1 MALFRKPKK
10 NVRPRGQLSIADVD
24 LYDDES
30 EDPSLAEIHN
40 NISKLKEKKKDKDK
54 KKREKTKEERK
65 VPLLSFEDDLE
76 GDDGE
81 EVFKI
86 KKSSASRRLR
96 KQKEKER
103 KDGELCSQSSPQPQE
118 HATNGSNGSNGNNGN
133 KAVVIDDDLDIVAV
147 KDNGANKQDK
157 GRSWTL
163 TGKEAEALHLE
174 EEDDTDNEDVVDV
187 EDGYDPLKKI
197 IQAGGIPD
205 AVAIHAA
212 RKKRE
217 AMRARGGEEEY
228 IPVRKSNTNTNTGKR
243 LVREEDQEEEDE
255 ERISFTIKES
265 KKEDDYHRHAQ
276 ADQGSDSDNDHWEA
290 QQIRKAVTQNQISY
304 AATEKYTDSLAGLPH
319 PPLPPVISLATSS
332 PLPQPPR
339 GPPPLARP
347 VQYNL
352 PGIRDRMKQRL
363 VEMEE
368 VSRRH
373 GQDADRAVDEL
384 VSSECEIERLE
395 SSIPGLAQKHRF
407 YQDLRGYVTDFTDCF
422 DEKVGSIAYL
432 EERLYKMYAELR
444 GKIRERRRQDVRDQA
459 DQLHSMTAT
468 NIALMMD
475 PVQDA
480 VRDFRVAERE
490 GRRMRRRQARQA
502 RSEMRHNDGMSSDDE
517 IPSTD
522 KASLGKV
529 RQDVENQARQ
539 VLDDVIEE
547 FALLSNVQ
555 TRLSSWKLEDFS
567 SYKEAYVSLCLPKL
581 FSPLI
586 RMQLLLWNPFVHEQ
600 KIEDQ
605 EWYRTLS
612 SYGLQEGET
621 MESLGTDPDRNLLSL
636 CVERVLVPKLVGLVK
651 SGYDP
656 LSHSQTLRL
665 VALVSRLAADYP
677 TLTPTSK
684 HLRQLVTTVVDNI
697 KESLDSDVYIP
708 VYNKAQ
714 LDSPSS
720 PHAAFSH
727 RQFWTTYKLLRNILA
742 WQGVLADGVLADLAI
757 DRLINRYVLLSL
769 RANPDISDAI
779 DKSRQVVA
787 LLPPWWLNKGCEG
800 QLSRLA
806 MFVKFLGVA
815 GATNNLPRDALIEAA
830 RIVKL
835 LGDSQTSDSLRELL

>member
-10 NVRPRGQLSIADVD
+10 SVRPRGQVSIADVD

-54 KKREKTKEERK
+54 KKREKPKDDK
-65 VPLLSFEDDLE
+65 KAPLLSFEDDLD
-76 GDDGE
+76 GDEGE

-103 KDGELCSQSSPQPQE
+103 KDNSSSPPPPPE
-118 HATNGSNGSNGNNGN
+118 AGNNGSNGNGN
-133 KAVVIDDDLDIVAV
+133 KMQVIDDDIDIVA
-147 KDNGANKQDK
+147 KDNGHKKQEEK
-157 GRSWTL
+157 IQSWTL
-163 TGKEAEALHLE
+163 SGKEAEALHLE
-174 EEDDTDNEDVVDV
+174 EEDLSDNEDVVDV
-187 EDGYDPLKKI
+187 EDEDDPLKKI

-217 AMRARGGEEEY
+217 ALRARGGADDY
-228 IPVRKSNTNTNTGKR
+228 LPIRKTPSTTTGKR
-243 LVREEDQEEEDE
+243 LLREEDQDDDDD
-255 ERISFTIKES
+255 ERISFTVKEN
-265 KKEDDYHRHAQ
+265 KKEDDYHRHAHSHDTG
-276 ADQGSDSDNDHWEA
+276 AGSDSDNDHWEA

-304 AATEKYTDSLAGLPH
+304 AANEKYTDGFAGLPH
-319 PPLPPVISLATSS
+319 PPLPPMISAGTPS
-332 PLPQPPR
+332 PAPQPPR
-339 GPPPLARP
+339 GPPPLAKP

-373 GQDADRAVDEL
+373 QADADRAVDDL
-384 VSSECEIERLE
+384 VESECEIERLE
-395 SSIPGLAQKHRF
+395 AAIPDLAAKHRF
-407 YQDLRGYVTDFTDCF
+407 YQDLRGYVTDFVDCF
-422 DEKVGSIAYL
+422 DEKVGSICYL

-459 DQLHSMTAT
+459 DHLHSMTAT

-517 IPSTD
+517 MPSVD
-522 KASLGKV
+522 KAGLGKI

-555 TRLSSWKLEDFS
+555 TRLSSWKLEDEE

-612 SYGLQEGET
+612 TYGLSEGET
-621 MESLGTDPDRNLLSL
+621 IDMLEVDPDRKLLSN
-636 CVERVLVPKLVGLVK
+636 CVEKVMLPKLIGLVR

-656 LSHSQTLRL
+656 VSTSQTLRL
-665 VALVSRLAADYP
+665 VAVVTRLASDYS

-684 HLRQLVTTVVDNI
+684 HFRELMTVVIENI

-708 VYNKAQ
+708 MYNKNQ
-714 LDSPSS
+714 LDSTSS
-720 PHAAFSH
+720 PHFAFFH
-727 RQFWTTYKLLRNILA
+727 RQFWSTQKLLRNILS
-742 WQGVLADGVLADLAI
+742 WQGVLADGVLAELAI
-757 DRLINRYVLLSL
+757 DRLLNRYVLLSL

-787 LLPPWWLNKGCEG
+787 LFPTWWLSKGASGELDR
-800 QLSRLA
+800 LS
-806 MFVKFLGVA
+806 MFVKFLATA
-815 GATNNLPRDALIEAA
+815 GATPNLPRDAVLESA

-835 LGDSQTSDSLRELL
+835 LGDSQTSESLRELI

>member
-10 NVRPRGQLSIADVD
+10 NVRPRGPLSIADVD

-30 EDPSLAEIHN
+30 EDPSLAEIHS

-54 KKREKTKEERK
+54 KKREKPKDDK
-65 VPLLSFEDDLE
+65 KAPLLSFEDDLD
-76 GDDGE
+76 GDDEG

-96 KQKEKER
+96 KLKEKER
-103 KDGELCSQSSPQPQE
+103 KDGEFSNRSSPAKE
-118 HATNGSNGSNGNNGN
+118 TASNGSNGN
-133 KAVVIDDDLDIVAV
+133 KMHVIDDDLDIVAA
-147 KDNGANKQDK
+147 KDNGHKKQEDK
-157 GRSWTL
+157 VQSWTL
-163 TGKEAEALHLE
+163 SGKEAEALHLE
-174 EEDDTDNEDVVDV
+174 EEDLSDNDDAGDAED
-187 EDGYDPLKKI
+187 EDDPLKKI

-205 AVAIHAA
+205 AIAIHAA

-217 AMRARGGEEEY
+217 ALRARGGADDY
-228 IPVRKSNTNTNTGKR
+228 LPIRKTPSTTTGKR
-243 LVREEDQEEEDE
+243 LLREEDQEEDDD
-255 ERISFTIKES
+255 ERISFTMKEN
-265 KKEDDYHRHAQ
+265 KKEDDYHRHAH
-276 ADQGSDSDNDHWEA
+276 ADPGAGSDSDNDHWEA
-290 QQIRKAVTQNQISY
+290 QQIRKAVTQTQISS
-304 AATEKYTDSLAGLPH
+304 AANEKYTDSFAGLPH
-319 PPLPPVISLATSS
+319 PPLPPMISAGTSS
-332 PLPQPPR
+332 PAPQPPR
-339 GPPPLARP
+339 GPPPLSKP

-373 GQDADRAVDEL
+373 QADADRAVDDL
-384 VSSECEIERLE
+384 VESECEIERLE
-395 SSIPGLAQKHRF
+395 AAIPDLAAKHRF
-407 YQDLRGYVTDFTDCF
+407 YQELRGYVTDFVECF
-422 DEKVGSIAYL
+422 DEKVGSISYL

-459 DQLHSMTAT
+459 DHLHSLTTT

-517 IPSTD
+517 MPSVD
-522 KASLGKV
+522 KAGLGKI

-555 TRLSSWKLEDFS
+555 TRLSSWKLEDEE

-612 SYGLQEGET
+612 TYGLSEGET
-621 MESLGTDPDRNLLSL
+621 LAELEVDPDRKLLSN
-636 CVERVLVPKLVGLVK
+636 CVEKVMLPKLIGLVR

-656 LSHSQTLRL
+656 VSSSQTLRL
-665 VALVSRLAADYP
+665 VAVVTRLASDYS

-684 HLRQLVTTVVDNI
+684 HFRELMTVVIENI

-708 VYNKAQ
+708 MYNKNQ
-714 LDSPSS
+714 LDSTSS
-720 PHAAFSH
+720 PHLAFFH
-727 RQFWTTYKLLRNILA
+727 RQFWSTVKLLRNILA
-742 WQGVLADGVLADLAI
+742 WQGVLADGVLAELAI
-757 DRLINRYVLLSL
+757 DRLLNRYVLLSL

-787 LLPPWWLNKGCEG
+787 LFPTWWMSKGAAGELDR
-800 QLSRLA
+800 LS
-806 MFVKFLGVA
+806 MFVKFLATV
-815 GATNNLPRDALIEAA
+815 GATPNLPRDAVLESA

-835 LGDSQTSDSLRELL
+835 LGDSQTSESLRELL